1 MKFNWRQLNVALPTM
16 TEDQVRDLLHD
27 EQRGD
32 ARPTHITR
40 LHQRFTALRA
50 ARERRELADAND
62 YRLPRNRHNES
73 ADSLEV
79 G

>member
-16 TEDQVRDLLHD
+16 TEEQVRNLLLE

-50 ARERRELADAND
+50 ARERRELGA
-62 YRLPRNRHNES
+62 LPRNRHNES